1 MEVMEAIRTRR
12 SIRKYS
18 NRPIEEEK
26 LQQVLEAGRISPSAS
41 NAQNWRFIVVRDK
54 EKLAKLVEAA
64 DDQPFVGQAPCAI
77 VVCGKARHIMDCGQP
92 TDTVDCSIALSYM
105 MLEAHALG
113 LGTCWLGHFYIDK
126 VKKALH
132 IPQDVS
138 VVAFTPIGYPA
149 EQPVMRPRKELKDV
163 VSYDRY

>member
-12 SIRKYS
+12 SVRKYS
-18 NRPIEEEK
+18 KPAPSRRRK

-41 NAQNWRFIVVRDK
+41 NAQNWRFIVVRGQG
-54 EKLAKLVEAA
+54 EAVKA
-64 DDQPFVGQAPCAI
+64 RGGGGRSAFCRRGALRPL

-113 LGTCWLGHFYIDK
+113 LGNLLAR
-126 VKKALH
+126 ALLR
-132 IPQDVS
+132 
-138 VVAFTPIGYPA
+138 PIRSKRRSA
-149 EQPVMRPRKELKDV
+149 SRRM
-163 VSYDRY
+163 